1 MLNPLVLLNVLGI
14 FYKRYHKGY
23 LWRSIF
29 GVITIMF
36 FINLEY
42 KSTQGGESCNLGN
55 NVSLP
60 PSPSIDKEADGT
72 DAEKDKGGGFGNHAE
87 FQDAVV
93 TPIRNPN
100 VP

>member
-42 KSTQGGESCNLGN
+42 KSTQGGGPDGYGN
-55 NVSLP
+55 SLLT
-60 PSPSIDKEADGT
+60 STVAKRSRVG
-72 DAEKDKGGGFGNHAE
+72 
-87 FQDAVV
+87 
-93 TPIRNPN
+93 
-100 VP
+100 